1 MRSTN
6 PKKVTSCSPPGLD
19 NYVESCHVSYSLL
32 LRIGRDEYESYQVEE
47 GQIVDN
53 SQNVPDKGSR
63 EIQML

>member
-1 MRSTN
+1 MDDPSTERS
-6 PKKVTSCSPPGLD
+6 VRAVRLGFD
-19 NYVESCHVSYSLL
+19 NYAASCHVSYSLL

-47 GQIVDN
+47 RQIVDN